1 MSDLEFFGGFDAS
14 DKVDPAAFEKF
25 KERMK
30 AAAAQIK
37 AIKIGEQKQKKKEDK
52 IIKILL
58 KFVKNSQKQDIMV
71 LLSRVLERN
80 MHPAF
85 VLSIVML
92 GNESLIND
100 GDGESLLKHGV
111 MDPKI
116 YKQNQ
121 ALVFFDRD
129 AVLPLELKIKT
140 DEWMRMIY
148 EQAMENAIRTLQS
161 GVEKDGNIANS
172 LIQLTSFILRDFMA
186 HNNQNIDYMKI
197 QRFTAFFMKGI
208 FQKVAEKVESQKKI
222 DK

>member
-1 MSDLEFFGGFDAS
+1 MSDLEFFGGLDAS

-37 AIKIGEQKQKKKEDK
+37 AIKVGEQKQKKKEDK

-58 KFVKNSQKQDIMV
+58 KFVKNSQKQDIMI

-80 MHPAF
+80 MHPSF
-85 VLSIVML
+85 VLSIVIL
-92 GNESLIND
+92 GNEALMQ
-100 GDGESLLKHGV
+100 GEEGKHLLKQGEI
-111 MDPKI
+111 DPKVH
-116 YKQNQ
+116 KQNQ
-121 ALVFFDRD
+121 ALAFFDKE

-148 EQAMENAIRTLQS
+148 QQALENAARTLKT
-161 GVEKDGNIANS
+161 GVEKDGNIVNS
-172 LIQLTSFILRDFMA
+172 LIQLTAFILRDFMA
-186 HNNQNIDYMKI
+186 QNNQNIDYMKI

-208 FQKVAEKVESQKKI
+208 FQKVAETVESQKKI
-222 DK
+222 EK